1 MENEGISRMK
11 KPTLKRF
18 GLGFMQ
24 HIFAAGIMLAA
35 AVLLLN
41 SYIAVNSIDGTQIY
55 KIFPVDVGLEF
66 EESEMYHDLFRN
78 AVSDI
83 TQLVVIKRHLETD
96 GVFDPSKEID
106 VTAYAR
112 EIGADKGCSI
122 SAVYELDNIIKWGK
136 NGVEYTNRFLSMSD
150 FVNYFGYC
158 IYPENFKLDEHGQ
171 LSFDAFYRLE
181 HMEEGAFAQQEPSAE
196 GDSEHSTQPEESDSS
211 LRPENVAVSGKSQ
224 EEIALLAE
232 KLNASTTE
240 QLEDLVFSHIMSKN
254 PNHID
259 VSREDDGTLVVY
271 VPLLN
276 CRYATTEGERQLT
289 KYADNWMDYMQL
301 QDNVAAVIEDIQESY
316 QRYQICN
323 DAYKEEN
330 SNVKYMVRMM
340 TDTGMCTY
348 TNRADL
354 EEAEDDYVTESFNEY
369 RWYLIYYPDS
379 LVFMGNTILSEE
391 EIDGYISTYGYAYP
405 DTTHIWLGVDS
416 SYAIEEDAFYEANAL
431 YQKIVPNINR
441 IIGLIFFLAAAWVI
455 LGIYLTVTAGVAVS
469 EKGEQIWYLNRFDRV
484 WTELIFLLAAA
495 FGFGGIHGYH
505 KLMDIVGSVNSVP
518 QVLGIPLNNL
528 YRYGLFALYGLY
540 VSIAFNLVWYSL
552 TRRIKANNLWRDSF
566 IHFFCRGVEN
576 SLRFIFHHKNSVVST
591 LLPYN
596 VFLFSNLAAIMT
608 VYTLRDRPMYMLF
621 LALFMVVAD
630 GIVGVLIFRRN
641 GEMSEIVEGIKRI
654 RDGEVD
660 FKLDSDSL
668 HGSSRELAD
677 AVNNIGEGIRKAVNT
692 SMKDEQMKTDLIT
705 NVSHDIK
712 TPLTSII
719 NYVDLLK
726 RLNIPE
732 EPAKKYIDILDGKTQ
747 RLKQLTDDLVEASK
761 ISSGNIELEM
771 EKLNLT
777 ELVNQGIGEF
787 SEKMEECR
795 LQIVFEETDSPAY
808 IYADSRR
815 MWRVMENLFNNVCKY
830 ALEGTRVYIDI
841 TKGASIEV
849 SIKNISR
856 QQMNVRSDELTERFI
871 RGDSSR
877 TTEGSGLGLYIAR
890 SLVQVQGGSFELY
903 LDGDLF
909 KTVFSFPEYNPSLE
923 EHPDSD
929 TIEGGHSMQGGHS
942 MEPESTETLKDN
954 RKRNR

>member
-1 MENEGISRMK
+1 MK
-11 KPTLKRF
+11 RPTLKRL
-18 GLGFMQ
+18 GLGLLQ
-24 HIFAAGIMLAA
+24 HILAAGILLAIA
-35 AVLLLN
+35 GLLLN
-41 SYIAVNSIDGTQIY
+41 SYVAVNSIDGTQTY
-55 KIFPVDVGLEF
+55 KIFPVDVGVEF
-66 EESEMYHDLFRN
+66 EESEIYHDLFRN

-96 GVFDPSKEID
+96 GVFDPSKKID
-106 VTAYAR
+106 VTAYAN
-112 EIGADKGCSI
+112 EIGTDSGCRVSVI
-122 SAVYELDNIIKWGK
+122 YELDNLIKWGK

-158 IYPENFKLDEHGQ
+158 IYPENFMIDEYGQ
-171 LSFDAFYRLE
+171 LAFDQFYRVE
-181 HMEEGAFAQQEPSAE
+181 RQEDLTETAPETDPAPEVSDPSQIPAA
-196 GDSEHSTQPEESDSS
+196 DT
-211 LRPENVAVSGKSQ
+211 VSGKSQ
-224 EEIALLAE
+224 EEIQLLTE
-232 KLNASTTE
+232 KLNACSQD
-240 QLEDLVFSHIMSKN
+240 QLEDLVFSYIIAQN

-259 VSREDDGTLVVY
+259 VSREDDGTLIVY

-276 CRYATTEGERQLT
+276 CRYATTEGERQLSA
-289 KYADNWMDYMQL
+289 YVDNWLDYMLL
-301 QDNVAAVIEDIQESY
+301 QENVVTVIEDIQISY

-323 DAYKEEN
+323 DAYREEN

-340 TDTGMCTY
+340 TDSGMCTY
-348 TNRADL
+348 TNRSDL
-354 EEAEDDYVTESFNEY
+354 AEAEDDYVTEAFNEY

-416 SYAIEEDAFYEANAL
+416 NYSIEGDAFYEAHAL
-431 YQKIVPNINR
+431 YEKIVPNINR
-441 IIGLIFFLAAAWVI
+441 IIGLILFLGAAWVA

-469 EKGEQIWYLNRFDRV
+469 EKGEQIWYLSRFDRI
-484 WTELIFLLAAA
+484 WTELILLLAA
-495 FGFGGIHGYH
+495 GFVYGGIYGYRG
-505 KLMDIVGSVNSVP
+505 LMKIAVDLSSAP
-518 QVLGIPLNNL
+518 QIPGIPLNNL
-528 YRYGLFALYGLY
+528 YRYGLFVLYGLY
-540 VSIAFNLVWYSL
+540 VSMGFNLFWYSL

-566 IHFFCRGVEN
+566 IHCFCKGLEN
-576 SLRFIFHHKNSVVST
+576 SVRFIFNHKNSVINT

-596 VFLFSNLAAIMT
+596 VFLFCNLAAIVT
-608 VYTLRDRPMYMLF
+608 VYTLREQTMSMF
-621 LALFMVVAD
+621 LLLLFMVVAD

-641 GEMSEIVEGIKRI
+641 AELGEIVEGIKRI

-660 FKLDSDSL
+660 FKLDPETL

-677 AVNNIGEGIRKAVNT
+677 AVNNIGEGIRKAVDT

-726 RLNIPE
+726 RLKISE
-732 EPAKKYIDILDGKTQ
+732 EPAKKYIHILDSKTQ

-761 ISSGNIELEM
+761 ISSGNIELEK

-787 SEKMEECR
+787 SERMEECR
-795 LQIVFEETDSPAY
+795 LQIVFDETESPAY
-808 IYADSRR
+808 IYADSSR

-830 ALEGTRVYIDI
+830 ALEGTRVYINI
-841 TKGASIEV
+841 EKKHSAEKEASKEGAHSEEGEIIEV
-849 SIKNISR
+849 SVKNISR
-856 QQMNVRSDELTERFI
+856 QQMNIRSEELTERFI

-890 SLVQVQGGSFELY
+890 SLVQVQGGNFEIY

-909 KTVFSFPEYNPSLE
+909 KTVFSFAEYNPASE
-923 EHPDSD
+923 ERKD
-929 TIEGGHSMQGGHS
+929 TDRQE
-942 MEPESTETLKDN
+942 TEETEVPIKI
-954 RKRNR
+954 

>member
-1 MENEGISRMK
+1 MK
-11 KPTLKRF
+11 KSTLKRF
-18 GLGFMQ
+18 GLGLLQ
-24 HIFAAGIMLAA
+24 HIFAMGIMLAVA
-35 AVLLLN
+35 GLLLN
-41 SYIAVNSIDGTQIY
+41 SYVAVNSIDGTQTY
-55 KIFPVDVGLEF
+55 KIFPVDVGGEF
-66 EESEMYHDLFRN
+66 EESEIYHDLFRN

-96 GVFDPSKEID
+96 GVFDPSKKID
-106 VTAYAR
+106 VTAYAS
-112 EIGADKGCSI
+112 EIGVDSGCPI

-136 NGVEYTNRFLSMSD
+136 SGVEYTNRFLSMSD

-158 IYPENFKLDEHGQ
+158 IYPENFKIDEYGQ
-171 LSFDAFYRLE
+171 LAFDHFYRVDKKGE
-181 HMEEGAFAQQEPSAE
+181 VSQEDAEDETESETSGPS
-196 GDSEHSTQPEESDSS
+196 QPSDEVS
-211 LRPENVAVSGKSQ
+211 VSGKSQ
-224 EEIALLAE
+224 EEIALLSE
-232 KLNASTTE
+232 KLDACTPD
-240 QLEDLVFSHIMSKN
+240 QLEDLVFSHIIAQN
-254 PNHID
+254 PNHMD
-259 VSREDDGTLVVY
+259 VSREDDGSLVVY
-271 VPLLN
+271 VPMLN
-276 CRYATTEGERQLT
+276 CRYATEEGERQLT
-289 KYADNWMDYMQL
+289 SYADNWVDYMQL
-301 QDNVAAVIEDIQESY
+301 QENTVAVIEDIQVSY
-316 QRYQICN
+316 QRYQVCN
-323 DAYKEEN
+323 EAYKEEN

-340 TDTGMCTY
+340 TDSGICTY

-354 EEAEDDYVTESFNEY
+354 ADAEDDYVTESFNEY

-416 SYAIEEDAFYEANAL
+416 SYSIEGDAFYEANAI

-441 IIGLIFFLAAAWVI
+441 IIGLILFLAAAWIV
-455 LGIYLTVTAGVAVS
+455 LGIYLTVTAGAAVS
-469 EKGEQIWYLNRFDRV
+469 EKGEQIWYLNRFDRI
-484 WTELIFLLAAA
+484 WTEILFLLAAA
-495 FGFGGIHGYH
+495 LVYGGIYGYRM
-505 KLMDIVGSVNSVP
+505 LLDIAEAVSSTP
-518 QVLGIPLNNL
+518 QLLGIPLNKL

-540 VSIAFNLVWYSL
+540 VSVVFNLCWYSL

-566 IHFFCRGVEN
+566 VHCFCRGLDN
-576 SLRFIFHHKNSVVST
+576 SVKFIFNHKNTVVST

-596 VFLFSNLAAIMT
+596 VFLFCNLAAIVV
-608 VYTLRDRPMYMLF
+608 VYTLREQPMYMF
-621 LALFMVVAD
+621 LLLLFMVIAD
-630 GIVGVLIFRRN
+630 GIVGILLFRRN
-641 GEMSEIVEGIKRI
+641 ADLSEIVEGIKRI
-654 RDGEVD
+654 RDGEVEY
-660 FKLDSDSL
+660 KLDPQSL
-668 HGSSRELAD
+668 HGSRRELAD
-677 AVNNIGEGIRKAVNT
+677 AVNNIGEGIRKAVST

-726 RLNIPE
+726 RLQIAE
-732 EPAKKYIDILDGKTQ
+732 EPARKYIQILDSKTQ

-761 ISSGNIELEM
+761 ISSGNIELEK

-795 LQIVFEETDSPAY
+795 LQIVFEETENPAY

-815 MWRVMENLFNNVCKY
+815 MWRVVENLFNNVCKY

-841 TKGASIEV
+841 AKRQDAADGKNLIEV

-856 QQMNVRSDELTERFI
+856 QQMNIRWEELTERFI

-890 SLVQVQGGSFELY
+890 SLVQVQGGNFEIF

-909 KTVFSFPEYNPSLE
+909 KTVFSFLEYSALLKEQE
-923 EHPDSD
+923 ETGTEPAQTKD
-929 TIEGGHSMQGGHS
+929 
-942 MEPESTETLKDN
+942 MESPN
-954 RKRNR
+954 